1 MKIAKKYIGM
11 KTYSKTMGKFISVC
25 EKNIEILKKDNS
37 HVITKA
43 KRTKQDSS
51 IVEAVSNDS
60 ES

>member
-25 EKNIEILKKDNS
+25 EKNIEILKKDKS
-37 HVITKA
+37 YVITKA

-51 IVEAVSNDS
+51 IVEADSNDS